1 MELSFF
7 EKAFDKSEE
16 AKSLCNEVGKLQ
28 KQGCGIVKINGLQG
42 SAKAVAAYGLFRHLA
57 DMAAGSGCLV
67 AILDN
72 HDDAA
77 YFFQDFE
84 KLSANSALEN
94 NIVFFP
100 AETKKK
106 GNKSVRDDDYII
118 MRTEVLGRL
127 AHGNFPLAVITYPE
141 AIAQKVPGA
150 EEVAERSL
158 TVKTNGT
165 LDITETERKLIE
177 WGFKPVDYVYAPG
190 EFAVRGSIVD
200 IFSYSCPDPI
210 RIDLFGDN
218 VESVRTFDVATQLS
232 IEKLD
237 NAIIAPQA
245 SNAANLVPITN
256 LFPPNTVYFTGSI
269 ALDAA
274 KIEEYKQQMPECPP
288 ENFAANEEMQN
299 LQNKHV
305 VVESGVAQNAKENAH
320 TPTIT
325 FHTSLQ
331 PLYHKDFNLVKASFT
346 DYAAKGYK
354 IFIAAD
360 SAKQLER
367 IASALEGMGSK
378 DIFTPLL
385 GTVHSGFCSDDIK
398 ACLFT
403 DHEIFDRFH
412 RYNMKG
418 NGARRGKNALT
429 LKEINDLQVGDYV
442 VHIDHGV
449 GQFMGLVHTGEGNSR
464 QEAIKLVYAGGDIV
478 MVSINSLHKLSKY
491 RGKEGTPPKV
501 SHLGTGAWQ
510 RIKERT
516 KKRIKDI
523 ARDLIRLYAERRSKK
538 GFAFSGD
545 NYMQHELEASFLYED
560 TPDQSKASQAVKED
574 MEKARPMDRLVCG
587 DVGFGKTEVAIRAA
601 FKAVCDNKQVAIL
614 VPTTVLALQHYRTF
628 SERLKDFPVR
638 VDYLSRARTPK
649 QTKEVLKDLADGKI
663 DIIVGTHK
671 LTGKNIKFH
680 DLGLLIID
688 EEQKFGV
695 SVKEK
700 LRQIKTEIDTLTL
713 TATPIPRTLQF
724 SLMGARDLSVIRTAP
739 PNRYPIDTELITF
752 NEETVSEAIN
762 RELARGGQVFFVCNR
777 ISKLPSIKAMINR
790 LVPEARVA
798 IGHGQMP
805 PEELEKVIT
814 GFVNFDFDVLV
825 STTII
830 ESGVDIPNANTI
842 IIGGAQNFGLSD
854 LHQMRGRVGRS
865 NKKAYCYLLTPP
877 ISSLPDD
884 ARRRL
889 EAIEGFSDLGS
900 GFSIA
905 LQDLDIRG
913 AGNLLGAEQSGF
925 IADLGYETY
934 QRVLSEAVNEL
945 KTQEFSDLYQDE
957 IQQSK
962 EGEGSFF
969 VEDCNVESDI
979 PMFFPET
986 YVPGA
991 SERIMLY
998 RELDSISSDEELQ
1011 RYHRHLTDRF
1021 GPPPRQAEAL
1031 MLMPTLRRKARALG
1045 VEKVFMKNK
1054 RMTLFFVSDNASPFY
1069 KSNTFGNII
1078 DYAMKHIQRCKLDES
1093 NGKRKMSVAN
1103 IPTPEAAI
1111 AVFDEIIHRES
1122 K

>member
-1 MELSFF
+1 MTDLSFF
-7 EKAFDKSEE
+7 EKAFAQSE
-16 AKSLCNEVGKLQ
+16 G
-28 KQGCGIVKINGLQG
+28 VKRLYNDVCELRNNNNGTIKVCGLQG
-42 SAKAVAAYGLFRHLA
+42 SSRAIAAHSLFCKLAKEDVCFVAV
-57 DMAAGSGCLV
+57 
-67 AILDN
+67 LDSY
-72 HDDAA
+72 DDAA
-77 YFFQDFE
+77 YFFQDFQ
-84 KLSANSALEN
+84 KLSHNGILGT

-100 AETKKK
+100 SETKRK
-106 GNKSVRDDDYII
+106 GNNFVRDEDNII

-127 AHGNFPLAVITYPE
+127 AHKDSPLAIISYPQ
-141 AIAQKVPGA
+141 AIAKKVPGA
-150 EEVAERSL
+150 EEVSKRSF
-158 TVKTNGT
+158 TVKENSC
-165 LDITETERKLIE
+165 LDVAETENKLRE

-190 EFAVRGSIVD
+190 EYAVRGSIID

-210 RIDLFGDN
+210 RIDLFGDD
-218 VESVRTFDVATQLS
+218 VESVRTFDVTTQLS
-232 IEKLD
+232 IEKISSI
-237 NAIIAPQA
+237 IIAPQA
-245 SNAANLVPITN
+245 SSSGKTVPITN
-256 LFPPNTVYFTGSI
+256 LFPDNTVYFTGNL
-269 ALDAA
+269 AFDAA
-274 KIEEYKQQMPECPP
+274 KIDEYKDSMTEDKPEDYIVGEAFLGLPCKNVVI
-288 ENFAANEEMQN
+288 ECGVTQDAKAG
-299 LQNKHV
+299 KHTRTV
-305 VVESGVAQNAKENAH
+305 S
-320 TPTIT
+320 
-325 FHTSLQ
+325 FHTSRQ
-331 PLYHKDFNLVKASFT
+331 PLYHKDFDLVKSSFEEFNS
-346 DYAAKGYK
+346 KGYK
-354 IFIAAD
+354 IYIAAD

-367 IASALEGMGSK
+367 IASALEGIEAAN
-378 DIFTPLL
+378 IFTPLL

-398 ACLFT
+398 TCLFT

-412 RYNMKG
+412 RYNMKE
-418 NGARRGKNALT
+418 NSARNGKNALT

-442 VHIDHGV
+442 VHSDHGI
-449 GQFMGLVHTGEGNSR
+449 GIFMGLVHIGEGNSR
-464 QEAIKLVYAGGDIV
+464 QESIKLVYSGGDIV

-510 RIKERT
+510 KIKDRT

-560 TPDQSKASQAVKED
+560 TPDQSKASMAVKED
-574 MEKARPMDRLVCG
+574 MEKTRPMDRLVCG

-601 FKAVCDNKQVAIL
+601 FKAACDNKQVAVL

-628 SERLKDFPVR
+628 CERLKDFPVR
-638 VDYLSRARTPK
+638 VDYLSRARTAK

-671 LTGKNIKFH
+671 LTGKTVKFH

-752 NEETVSEAIN
+752 NEEIVSEAIN

-777 ISKLPSIKAMINR
+777 VSKLPAIKAMINR
-790 LVPEARVA
+790 VVPEARVA

-805 PEELEKVIT
+805 PEEMEKVIT

-825 STTII
+825 ATTII

-842 IIGGAQNFGLSD
+842 IIEGAQNFGLSD

-877 ISSLPDD
+877 VSSLPDD

-934 QRVLSEAVNEL
+934 QRVLNEAVNEL
-945 KTQEFSDLYQDE
+945 KTQEFSSLYEDE
-957 IQQSK
+957 IKQST

-986 YVPGA
+986 YVPGV

-998 RELDSISSDEELQ
+998 RELDSISDDSELQ
-1011 RYHRHLTDRF
+1011 RYRQRLADRF
-1021 GPPPRQAEAL
+1021 GTPPRQAEAL
-1031 MLMPTLRRKARALG
+1031 MLMPALRRKARALG

-1054 RMTLFFVSDNASPFY
+1054 SMTLFFVSNNASPFY

-1078 DYAMKHIQRCKLDES
+1078 DYAMKHLHRCKLDET
-1093 NGKRKMSVAN
+1093 NGKRKMLIAN

-1111 AVFDEIIHRES
+1111 TVLDEILVKKED
-1122 K
+1122 

>member
-1 MELSFF
+1 MELSLF
-7 EKAFDKSEE
+7 EKAFAKSEE
-16 AKSLCNEVGKLQ
+16 AQRLCEEVCKLR
-28 KQGCGIVKINGLQG
+28 KQNNGTIKVSGLQG
-42 SAKAVAAYGLFRHLA
+42 SSKAVAAYALFCHLA
-57 DMAAGSGCLV
+57 KNGGDACLT
-67 AILDN
+67 AILDSY
-72 HDDAA
+72 DDAA

-84 KLSANSALEN
+84 KLSSNSPLGGD
-94 NIVFFP
+94 IVFFP
-100 AETKKK
+100 AETKRK
-106 GNKSVRDDDYII
+106 GNKYVRDDDYII

-127 AHGNFPLAVITYPE
+127 AHGDLPLAVITYPE

-150 EEVAERSL
+150 KEVVERSF
-158 TVKTNGT
+158 TVRANDT
-165 LDITETERKLIE
+165 LDITETEKRLME

-200 IFSYSCPDPI
+200 IFSYSSPDPI
-210 RIDLFGDN
+210 RIDLFGDD

-232 IEKLD
+232 IEKQESV
-237 NAIIAPQA
+237 IIAPQA
-245 SNAANLVPITN
+245 SDAAKTVPVTN
-256 LFPPNTVYFTGSI
+256 LFPQDTVYFTGSL

-274 KIEEYKQQMPECPP
+274 KIEEYKRQMPERAP
-288 ENFAANEEMQN
+288 ENYIIGDAILG
-299 LQNKHV
+299 LQCKNV
-305 VVESGVAQNAKENAH
+305 VIESSVSQDAKES
-320 TPTIT
+320 PRIQTIT

-331 PLYHKDFNLVKASFT
+331 PLYHKDFDLVKASFGE
-346 DYAAKGYK
+346 YASKGYK
-354 IFIAAD
+354 IYVAAD
-360 SAKQLER
+360 SKKQLER
-367 IASALEGMGSK
+367 IASALEGMGAK
-378 DIFTPLL
+378 NIFTPLL

-412 RYNMKG
+412 RYNMKE
-418 NGARRGKNALT
+418 NGARSGKNALT

-442 VHIDHGV
+442 VHTDHGV

-464 QEAIKLVYAGGDIV
+464 QESIKLVYAGGDIV

-560 TPDQSKASQAVKED
+560 TPDQSKASLAVKED

-601 FKAVCDNKQVAIL
+601 FKAACDNKQVAVL

-638 VDYLSRARTPK
+638 VDYLSRARTAK

-671 LTGKNIKFH
+671 LTGKSVKFR
-680 DLGLLIID
+680 DLGLLVID

-777 ISKLPSIKAMINR
+777 ISKLPTIKAMINR
-790 LVPEARVA
+790 VVPEARVA

-805 PEELEKVIT
+805 PEEMEKVIT

-842 IIGGAQNFGLSD
+842 IIEGAQNFGLSD

-934 QRVLSEAVNEL
+934 QRVLNEAVNEL
-945 KTQEFSDLYQDE
+945 KTQEFSDLYKDE

-962 EGEGSFF
+962 DGEGCFF

-998 RELDSISSDEELQ
+998 RELDSISNDAELQ
-1011 RYHRHLTDRF
+1011 RYRQRLTDRF
-1021 GPPPRQAEAL
+1021 GAPPRQAEAL
-1031 MLMPTLRRKARALG
+1031 MLMPALRRKARALG

-1054 RMTLFFVSDNASPFY
+1054 GMTLFFVADNASPFY
-1069 KSNTFGNII
+1069 KSNTFGSII
-1078 DYAMKHIQRCKLDES
+1078 DYAMKHIHRCKLDES
-1093 NGKRKMSVAN
+1093 NGKRRMSVGN
-1103 IPTPEAAI
+1103 IPTPEAAM
-1111 AVFDEIIHRES
+1111 AVFDEILPQKKE
-1122 K
+1122 